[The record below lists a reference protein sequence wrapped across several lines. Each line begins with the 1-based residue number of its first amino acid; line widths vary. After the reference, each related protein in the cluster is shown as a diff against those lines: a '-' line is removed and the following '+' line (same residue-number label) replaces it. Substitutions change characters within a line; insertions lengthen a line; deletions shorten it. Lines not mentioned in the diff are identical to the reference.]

1 MFLNMSKL
9 DKAMKAAYK
18 SRSLRIGCVHEG
30 TYISNGYFV
39 AWMSNDYIE
48 NEMKGLIVKYAGQ
61 MPEEEGKGL
70 LLGSGVPAQIE
81 QPVNQT
87 FDLPKYCISHEKEEV
102 ENTDLSYKNM
112 VILQEE
118 YTNKI
123 HFVKKELIDMID
135 IRVINHDRGETPMAP
150 PMHMTGRSSIVFH
163 NSAGFYLVMETCIDS
178 EAVGMA
184 DLVKYLESID
194 LNERRK

>member
-18 SRSLRIGCVHEG
+18 MGVLRIGCVHEG
-30 TYISNGYFV
+30 TYISNGHFA
-39 AWMSNDYIE
+39 AWMNNDYIE
-48 NEMKGLIVKYAGQ
+48 NEMKGLIIKYAGQ

-70 LLGSGVPAQIE
+70 LLGPCGSAKIE

-87 FDLPKYCISHEKEEV
+87 FDLPKYYISHEKEEV

-123 HFVKKELIDMID
+123 HFVKKELFNMID
-135 IRVINHDRGETPMAP
+135 VRMINHECGETPMAP
-150 PMHMTGRSSIVFH
+150 PVHLTGTCSVVFR
-163 NSAGFYLVMETCIDS
+163 NSAGFFLVLESVIDS

-184 DLVKYLESID
+184 ELVKCLKSID
-194 LNERRK
+194 LNERA

>member
-18 SRSLRIGCVHEG
+18 MGVLRIGCVHEG
-30 TYISNGYFV
+30 TYISNGHFV
-39 AWMSNDYIE
+39 AWMNNDYIE
-48 NEMKGLIVKYAGQ
+48 NEMKGLLVKYAGQ

-87 FDLPKYCISHEKEEV
+87 FDLPAYYFRYEKEEV
-102 ENTDLSYKNM
+102 QNTNLAYGKLLM
-112 VILQEE
+112 LQEC
-118 YTNKI
+118 YSNKI
-123 HFVKKELIDMID
+123 HFVKKELFNMID
-135 IRVINHDRGETPMAP
+135 VRMINHECGETPMAP
-150 PMHMTGRSSIVFH
+150 PVHLTGTCSVVFR
-163 NSAGFYLVMETCIDS
+163 NSAGFFLVLESVIDS

-184 DLVKYLESID
+184 ELVKCLKSID
-194 LNERRK
+194 LNERRE